1 MDGELDLI
9 GLDAHRKRQA
19 RLRIQIDEQN
29 LAPCLGQGSTG
40 RGHGGRL
47 GDATFLIGHCHDP

>member
-47 GDATFLIGHCHDP
+47 GDATF